1 MVPEAFDLEPADG
14 EEFLAALTLGEG
26 STAKGRV

>member
-14 EEFLAALTLGEG
+14 EEFWQLLHWGEG